1 MVLTSS
7 DTSHQ
12 SSATASQRLPV
23 VMIPS
28 LGRPASDFLT
38 IAPALEHGGFRLVL
52 LDPRPQW
59 PGSPSLHDLAAD
71 SLAQLDAL
79 GLDSF
84 HLVGHAF
91 GNRLA
96 RTIAADAPQRVAS
109 LALLAAGGLVE
120 PPADVWD
127 GLARCFDSSLPPD
140 VHLSEVKRVFFAPG
154 NDASVWRD
162 GWMPSVSKYQR
173 FAVRSTPRSDWWGA
187 SVDRVLVVQG
197 LSDVIAPPDNGRRY
211 VAEFAPHARLVEI
224 EGAGHALLPER
235 PREIAAAL
243 LEHLTQA

>member
-1 MVLTSS
+1 MSPSSTSQ
-7 DTSHQ
+7 SH
-12 SSATASQRLPV
+12 PV

-38 IAPALEHGGFRLVL
+38 IAPALEQAGFRLVL
-52 LDPRPQW
+52 LDPRPHW
-59 PGSPSLHDLAAD
+59 HGSPTLHDLAAD

-79 GLDSF
+79 KIRTF

-96 RTIAADAPQRVAS
+96 RTIAADAPQRVAT

-120 PPADVWD
+120 PPADVWA
-127 GLARCFDSSLPPD
+127 GLAKCFDLSLPPEQ
-140 VHLSEVKRVFFAPG
+140 HLSEVRRVFFAHG
-154 NDASVWRD
+154 NDASVWRE
-162 GWMPSVSKYQR
+162 GWMPEVSKYQR
-173 FAVRSTPRSDWWGA
+173 HAVQSTPRSDWWGA

-197 LSDVIAPPDNGRRY
+197 LADVIAPPDNGRRY

-243 LEHLTQA
+243 LEHLTLA